1 MHDWVIH
8 VTFDMLACSIVAE
21 VGAFK
26 IVSESGIASGIRRV
40 EAVAGAAAVDY
51 MNTMDAVVR
60 SLTKSL
66 NVSGMLSIVIVN
78 LMSCYLSLN
87 GRLGDLA
94 CRSLV

>member
-1 MHDWVIH
+1 M
-8 VTFDMLACSIVAE
+8 TRACVFLLAE

-66 NVSGMLSIVIVN
+66 NVSEV
-78 LMSCYLSLN
+78 
-87 GRLGDLA
+87 
-94 CRSLV
+94 